1 LRKRTGST
9 RAHVIRPQDFEEELS
24 HCARADA
31 RPSGKRHNAADASV
45 AGRRIDTRLNM
56 GQTTL
61 TAHLPTVDVEITRH
75 ELPERNAEA
84 MTIRI
89 IATPSFDAAAQW
101 LLQTAL
107 FPVAPPFSLWA
118 DFIQV
123 WQRAW
128 YPVWQPWLPA
138 DSPLRRSIREPE

>member
-1 LRKRTGST
+1 
-9 RAHVIRPQDFEEELS
+9 
-24 HCARADA
+24 
-31 RPSGKRHNAADASV
+31 
-45 AGRRIDTRLNM
+45 M
-56 GQTTL
+56 GQTKV

-75 ELPERNAEA
+75 DLPERNAET

-89 IATPSFDAAAQW
+89 TATPSFDAAAQW

-107 FPVAPPFSLWA
+107 LPVAPPFSLWA
-118 DFIQV
+118 DFMQA

-138 DSPLRRSIREPE
+138 DSPLLRFLREPE